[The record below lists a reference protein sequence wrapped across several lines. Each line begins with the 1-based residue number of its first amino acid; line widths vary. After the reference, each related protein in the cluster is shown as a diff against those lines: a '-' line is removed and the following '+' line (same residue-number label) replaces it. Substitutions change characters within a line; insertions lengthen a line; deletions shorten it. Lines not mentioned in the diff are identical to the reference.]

1 MKPPSKS
8 HLAFVAL
15 GLVFLSALAVY
26 FAMWLP
32 RATLRD
38 SLLARLESSGAS
50 GRVADEAER
59 LIRRMNLFSN
69 RDALIV
75 ALAKTYHTNGY
86 LEEAEVLYSLSN
98 DNKVS
103 AELLYLLADVRQQ
116 KMDFEGYY
124 AALLELEKTG
134 VSYPP
139 ALLSLGV
146 RAIRQRRFEE
156 AHSYLERARALEPLA
171 RPIRD
176 AQSRLLQMTGQPE
189 LDLVERGND
198 SLREKVPDP
207 WLDRAYLFSF
217 DLGQLLVKAD
227 ASAQR
232 GDLELAVEILD
243 RSVAFGEDDWKAHV
257 MRVNVFA
264 KLGRVEEA
272 VSSYQAAIR
281 AGAHEGAALGELSS
295 ALLEQ
300 GQAMRLLELAEAAL
314 ERVPDSADL
323 QRLRS
328 LAFREMGNLP
338 RAEASLKRALQLM
351 PESQEI
357 ARDLAALLWERGK
370 RSEAASYFTRL
381 SRQSPLDV
389 QSRTYLAQYYIE
401 NGQLKQAES
410 FVTEAL
416 EIDSSNA
423 RLAELVKGYF
433 IQYSYS
439 EASAGDWLEVERLLE
454 LAKGLGPL
462 SVDELKLQARA
473 FRGMGK
479 LEKAIALL
487 RELAAN
493 YGGKPE
499 VLITLAELLEEQGR
513 IEEAVEHYQAAVLR
527 SGQSSAYDAL
537 RNAARARLAALSMS
551 NE

>member
-1 MKPPSKS
+1 
-8 HLAFVAL
+8 
-15 GLVFLSALAVY
+15 
-26 FAMWLP
+26 
-32 RATLRD
+32 
-38 SLLARLESSGAS
+38 
-50 GRVADEAER
+50 
-59 LIRRMNLFSN
+59 MNLFSN

-86 LEEAEVLYSLSN
+86 LEESEDLYSLSN
-98 DNKVS
+98 NNKAS

-146 RAIRQRRFEE
+146 RAIRQRRFAE
-156 AHSYLERARALEPLA
+156 AHFYLERALALEPQS

-176 AQSRLLQMTGQPE
+176 AQSRLLQMTGKAE

-243 RSVAFGEDDWKAHV
+243 RAVAFGEDDWKAHV

-264 KLGRVEEA
+264 KLGRVKDA

-351 PESQEI
+351 PESLEI
-357 ARDLAALLWERGK
+357 ARDLAVLLWERGK

-401 NGQLKQAES
+401 NGQLEQAES

-423 RLAELVKGYF
+423 RLAELAKGYF
-433 IQYSYS
+433 IQYSYL
-439 EASAGDWLEVERLLE
+439 EASAGDWVEVERLLE

-462 SVDELKLQARA
+462 TLDELKLQARA

-493 YGGKPE
+493 YGDKPE
-499 VLITLAELLEEQGR
+499 VLMTLAELLEEQGR

-527 SGQSSAYDAL
+527 SGQFSAYAAL